1 MSFLQLFFC
10 NTPRVFYAIF
20 IRELVFGHAA
30 KRFKKVENAT
40 AVIWKMLLI
49 AEKKF
54 RKLDA
59 PALVQVVWEGA
70 RFVDGKQV
78 KQDDRKAAA

>member
-1 MSFLQLFFC
+1 MRLRT
-10 NTPRVFYAIF
+10 N
-20 IRELVFGHAA
+20 AA

-54 RKLDA
+54 RRLDS
-59 PALVQVVWEGA
+59 PELVQVVLDGE
-70 RFVDGKQV
+70 RFVDEKQV
-78 KQDDRKAAA
+78 KQADRKAAA